1 MKLTILFLFSGLYLM
16 ASSSR
21 EVDPNDFEDDTNA
34 IFSLQIQVAKLQA
47 TEDANQWWLK
57 SLGGGIVSIVGI
69 GMKLLKDRSSK

>member
-1 MKLTILFLFSGLYLM
+1 MKLTILVLLSGLYLM
-16 ASSSR
+16 ASSR

-47 TEDANQWWLK
+47 TEEANQWWLK

-69 GMKLLKDRSSK
+69 GMKLLKDRSAK